1 MENKKMNKKTSE
13 FLFIQVN
20 IGFGSSLYACHITS
34 LTVNLLPV
42 IADSIQLKHQQHD
55 VKFFKMSYFNGTFFS
70 FLHISQL
77 LLRAPSRCP

>member
-55 VKFFKMSYFNGTFFS
+55 VKLLIFFKMSYFNGTFFPFSTFLS
-70 FLHISQL
+70 F
-77 LLRAPSRCP
+77 C